1 MELSGE
7 LLHLMA
13 AYKGRI
19 HMHEKAAFLIAFF
32 FQRKLK
38 DKDFTCWTKAKVHE
52 RVGKF
57 IISV

>member
-32 FQRKLK
+32 FR
-38 DKDFTCWTKAKVHE
+38 E
-52 RVGKF
+52 N
-57 IISV
+57 